1 MIWLKTK
8 NVAGKFKPVL
18 LDLKSV
24 VSDGKEM
31 NSFLLTQIIKRSGRE
46 LDMPQKQILLQ
57 TKEDKLLGKKDQW
70 LNSL

>member
-1 MIWLKTK
+1 M
-8 NVAGKFKPVL
+8 AGKFKPVL

-31 NSFLLTQIIKRSGRE
+31 NAFLLTQIIKRSGTE
-46 LDMPQKQILLQ
+46 LDMPQKQILLE

>member
-1 MIWLKTK
+1 M
-8 NVAGKFKPVL
+8 AGKFKPVL
-18 LDLKSV
+18 LDPKSV

-31 NSFLLTQIIKRSGRE
+31 NTFLLTQIIKRSGTE
-46 LDMPQKQILLQ
+46 LDMPQKQILLE

>member
-1 MIWLKTK
+1 M
-8 NVAGKFKPVL
+8 AGKFKPVL

-31 NSFLLTQIIKRSGRE
+31 NSFLLTQIIKRSGTE
-46 LDMPQKQILLQ
+46 LDMPQKQILLE

>member
-1 MIWLKTK
+1 M
-8 NVAGKFKPVL
+8 AGKFKPVL

-31 NSFLLTQIIKRSGRE
+31 NSFLLTQIIKRSGTE

-57 TKEDKLLGKKDQW
+57 AKEDKLLGKKDQW

>member
-1 MIWLKTK
+1 M
-8 NVAGKFKPVL
+8 AGKFKPVL

-31 NSFLLTQIIKRSGRE
+31 NSFLLTQIIKRSGTE

-57 TKEDKLLGKKDQW
+57 TKEDNLLCKKNQW

>member
-1 MIWLKTK
+1 M
-8 NVAGKFKPVL
+8 AGKFKPVL

-31 NSFLLTQIIKRSGRE
+31 NSFLLTQIIKRSGTE

>member
-1 MIWLKTK
+1 M
-8 NVAGKFKPVL
+8 AGKFKPVL

-31 NSFLLTQIIKRSGRE
+31 NAFLLTQIIKRSGRE

-57 TKEDKLLGKKDQW
+57 TKEDNLLCKKNQW

>member
-1 MIWLKTK
+1 M
-8 NVAGKFKPVL
+8 AGKFKPVL

-31 NSFLLTQIIKRSGRE
+31 NAFLLTQIIKRSGTE

-57 TKEDKLLGKKDQW
+57 TKEDNLLCKKNQW

>member
-1 MIWLKTK
+1 M
-8 NVAGKFKPVL
+8 AGKFKPVL

-46 LDMPQKQILLQ
+46 LDMPQKQILLE

>member
-1 MIWLKTK
+1 M
-8 NVAGKFKPVL
+8 AGKFKPVL

-57 TKEDKLLGKKDQW
+57 TKEDNLLCKKNQW

>member
-31 NSFLLTQIIKRSGRE
+31 NSFLLTQIIKRSGTE
-46 LDMPQKQILLQ
+46 LDMPQKQILLE

>member
-1 MIWLKTK
+1 M
-8 NVAGKFKPVL
+8 AGKFKPVL